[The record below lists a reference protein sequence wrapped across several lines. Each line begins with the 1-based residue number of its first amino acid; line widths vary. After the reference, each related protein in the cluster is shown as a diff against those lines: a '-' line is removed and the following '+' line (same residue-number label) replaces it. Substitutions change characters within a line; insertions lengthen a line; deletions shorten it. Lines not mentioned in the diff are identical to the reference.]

1 MKNTGK
7 TTMNQGFQQFLKNWF
22 STSPGRVTYEQ
33 EKCLLDEALKNLFG
47 YFLVQLGCVSKG
59 SLLENSRIKSK
70 ILVDEVIPHVLRKDS
85 FHWVQAELDFL
96 PIGREKADVVVLP
109 HTLETVDDPYYL
121 LRQVDNM
128 LLPEGHIVITGFN
141 GIACMPFR
149 LKYFSKL
156 KGFNDANYRRV
167 GRLKE
172 WLEVLGYEVKTVKYS
187 SVMCFAANEKYKSW
201 AKFIEKVE
209 QALLRIGLNFG
220 NVYCL
225 VAKKHIDSPT
235 LVGLKWH
242 LPKWQGVK
250 NGAVASSRSSRLKS
264 RIVTKKR
271 LKQNT

>member
-33 EKCLLDEALKNLFG
+33 EKRLLDEALKNLFG

-85 FHWVQAELDFL
+85 LHWVQAELDFL

-156 KGFNDANYRRV
+156 KGFNEANYRRV

-172 WLEVLGYEVKTVKYS
+172 WLEVLGYEVETVKYS

-242 LPKWQGVK
+242 LPKWQGVR

-271 LKQNT
+271 LKQNI